1 MITSD
6 TPQLE
11 GETPHAYLAYKAY
24 ESAPPPRLM
33 TEAYCI
39 YMAERGKPPSVS
51 KHSTSFD
58 RWRKQFD
65 WDKRAAEA
73 DRRMAEQAIV
83 ARVASEGDEYVV
95 QIKTQF
101 DSMLT
106 EGRADVVVCQK
117 LRAIALT
124 FLEANPVITD
134 WNEYGILMRSYVAL
148 STASHTMISSALG
161 IEPLMKAID

>member
-1 MITSD
+1 MIISD

-11 GETPHAYLAYKAY
+11 GETPYAYLAYKAY

-39 YMAERGKPPSVS
+39 YMAERGKPPSAS

-58 RWRKQFD
+58 RWRKQFN
-65 WDKRAAEA
+65 WEERAAEA
-73 DRRMAEQAIV
+73 DRRMAEAAIV
-83 ARVASEGDEYVV
+83 TRVAREGDEYIA

-106 EGRADVVVCQK
+106 EGKADIVVCQK
-117 LRAIALT
+117 LRTIALT
-124 FLEANPVITD
+124 FLESTPAIAD
-134 WNEYGILMRSYVAL
+134 WSEFGFLMRSYVAL
-148 STASHTMISSALG
+148 STASHTMISNALG
-161 IEPLMKAID
+161 IEPLLKAID